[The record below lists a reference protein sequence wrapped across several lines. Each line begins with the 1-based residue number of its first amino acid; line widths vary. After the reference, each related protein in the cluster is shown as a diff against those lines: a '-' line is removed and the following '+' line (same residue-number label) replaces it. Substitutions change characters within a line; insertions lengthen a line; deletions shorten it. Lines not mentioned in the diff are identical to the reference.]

1 MQLRQVL
8 RLQRSPRNLSHNV
21 DRAGVTRYI
30 VVQESI
36 GAVPQEVRQM
46 TSTRSEFPLNLPL
59 SGALTWDDVV
69 DHLRVMIHGN
79 PSNDGHS
86 WSDLVSPETPGVR
99 ATTLHQGETP
109 TPEEAHETWLVGVYE
124 DALEDE
130 FPLNLPPSGQVSL
143 DYLLAREDEHA
154 MVCGGVISSDGVCW
168 TCGYDEGVWL

>member
-8 RLQRSPRNLSHNV
+8 RLQRSSRNISDGV
-21 DRAGVTRYI
+21 DEPHPCDYI

-46 TSTRSEFPLNLPL
+46 TSTSSEFPLNLPP

-86 WSDLVSPETPGVR
+86 WSDLTSPDTPGVR
-99 ATTLHQGETP
+99 SLPLHQGETL
-109 TPEEAHETWLVGVYE
+109 TPEEAYETWLVEVYGE
-124 DALEDE
+124 GLEDE
-130 FPLNLPPSGQVSL
+130 FPLNLPPSGHATIDDLAEQEESHS
-143 DYLLAREDEHA
+143 YL
-154 MVCGGVISSDGVCW
+154 CGGITSSDGYCW
-168 TCGYDEGVWL
+168 DCGYDQGVVL